1 MIKITFYKN
10 KKNEYIGFQLKGH
23 AGFAEYGQDIV
34 CAAVSAL
41 SINTVN
47 SIESLTN
54 DKIEVKTDE
63 ELGLLSLKFLSPVS
77 LGAKILIDSLS
88 LGIKGIIED
97 NNTEYISV
105 TFEEV

>member
-1 MIKITFYKN
+1 MIKVTFYQN
-10 KKNEYIGFQLKGH
+10 KKKEYVGFQLKGH

-47 SIESLTN
+47 SIESLT
-54 DKIEVKTDE
+54 DDEIEVKTDE
-63 ELGLLSLKFLSPVS
+63 KLGLLSLKFLSPVS
-77 LGAKILIDSLS
+77 SGSQILIDSLS
-88 LGIKGIIED
+88 LGIKGILED

>member
-1 MIKITFYKN
+1 MIRVTFYKN
-10 KKNEYIGFQLKGH
+10 KKNEYLGFQLKGH

-47 SIESLTN
+47 SIDSLTD
-54 DKIEVKTDE
+54 DKIKVKTDE
-63 ELGLLSLKFLSPVS
+63 KKGFLSLKFLSPVS
-77 LGAKILIDSLS
+77 SGSEILLDSLS